1 MECALYIPPA
11 QWDLYLPPDVRPVRC
26 AAELTGCRWDLLAL
40 TPEGCRCLD
49 GLDGQKLRCGM
60 LLVPGTGMPRG
71 IQAETVVTYGLSH
84 RDSLTLSSLS
94 EPVLCV
100 QRALPRLEGGSVEPQ
115 EIPLPPLPG
124 EAEILLPLL
133 GMRLLRMPLTA
144 LAAPW

>member
-11 QWDLYLPPDVRPVRC
+11 QWDPYLPPDVRPVRC
-26 AAELTGCRWDLLAL
+26 AAELAGRRWDLLAL

-49 GLDGQKLRCGM
+49 GQELRCGM
-60 LLVPGTGMPRG
+60 LLVPGEGIPRG
-71 IQAETVVTYGLSH
+71 IQAATVVTYGLSH

-100 QRALPRLEGGSVEPQ
+100 QRVLPRLEGGSVEPQ

-124 EAEILLPLL
+124 KAESLLPLL
-133 GMRLLRMPLTA
+133 GVRLLRMPLTA
-144 LAAPW
+144 LSAPW

>member
-1 MECALYIPPA
+1 MSG
-11 QWDLYLPPDVRPVRC
+11 R
-26 AAELTGCRWDLLAL
+26 
-40 TPEGCRCLD
+40 
-49 GLDGQKLRCGM
+49 
-60 LLVPGTGMPRG
+60 
-71 IQAETVVTYGLSH
+71 AETALRDAVGSGDRNAPGDPGGNGGDPMGLSH

-124 EAEILLPLL
+124 EAETLLPLL

-144 LAAPW
+144 MSAPW

>member
-1 MECALYIPPA
+1 MSG
-11 QWDLYLPPDVRPVRC
+11 R
-26 AAELTGCRWDLLAL
+26 
-40 TPEGCRCLD
+40 
-49 GLDGQKLRCGM
+49 QKLRCGM

-100 QRALPRLEGGSVEPQ
+100 QRALPRLEGGNVEPQ

-124 EAEILLPLL
+124 EAETLLPLL

-144 LAAPW
+144 MSAPW

>member
-1 MECALYIPPA
+1 
-11 QWDLYLPPDVRPVRC
+11 
-26 AAELTGCRWDLLAL
+26 
-40 TPEGCRCLD
+40 
-49 GLDGQKLRCGM
+49 
-60 LLVPGTGMPRG
+60 MPRG

>member
-1 MECALYIPPA
+1 MSG
-11 QWDLYLPPDVRPVRC
+11 R
-26 AAELTGCRWDLLAL
+26 
-40 TPEGCRCLD
+40 
-49 GLDGQKLRCGM
+49 QKLRCGM

-100 QRALPRLEGGSVEPQ
+100 QRALPRLEGGNVEPQ

-124 EAEILLPLL
+124 KRKPCCRFW
-133 GMRLLRMPLTA
+133 GCGCCGCR
-144 LAAPW
+144 

>member
-11 QWDLYLPPDVRPVRC
+11 QWDPYLPPDVRPVRC

-71 IQAETVVTYGLSH
+71 IQAETVVT
-84 RDSLTLSSLS
+84 
-94 EPVLCV
+94 
-100 QRALPRLEGGSVEPQ
+100 
-115 EIPLPPLPG
+115 
-124 EAEILLPLL
+124 
-133 GMRLLRMPLTA
+133 
-144 LAAPW
+144 

>member
-1 MECALYIPPA
+1 MECVLYIPPA
-11 QWDLYLPPDVRPVRC
+11 QWDPYLPPDVRPVRC
-26 AAELTGCRWDLLAL
+26 AAELTGRRWDLLAL

-49 GLDGQKLRCGM
+49 GQELRCGM
-60 LLVPGTGMPRG
+60 LLVPGEGMPRG

-124 EAEILLPLL
+124 EAETLLPLL